1 MNSHCFELEP
11 TFSLFMWQLAP
22 ISAREVPFFLPSFL
36 LSAVSSFSL
45 HAALEKYSH
54 QDSAVSM
61 KTDVQNNETDRVQE
75 QNHRYIVNWLSA
87 KMPKQFSQRKNS
99 FSMCGA
105 ETLMGGKMN
114 VDFALCT
121 NVTKNLS

>member
-1 MNSHCFELEP
+1 
-11 TFSLFMWQLAP
+11 
-22 ISAREVPFFLPSFL
+22 
-36 LSAVSSFSL
+36 
-45 HAALEKYSH
+45 
-54 QDSAVSM
+54 M
-61 KTDVQNNETDRVQE
+61 KADVQNNETDRVQK

-105 ETLMGGKMN
+105 VIAGYSYGGKMN
-114 VDFALCT
+114 VDFTLCT